1 MKATPSLRSD
11 YASTSLTDGSR
22 VSKADAR
29 VEAYGTVD
37 ELNSHVGLLLAAV
50 SGEPLR
56 RDLLAVQRELFG
68 VGGLL
73 AQPDAEVAPWVAESA
88 ARWLSESRRLL
99 AASPRVRAFVLPSGS
114 EAACRAH
121 VCRTVCRRAER
132 RVCVLPPA
140 PATLAAQD
148 YLNRLSSYFFALARR
163 LNALADC
170 VEEVYVPLTPA
181 GDRIGK
187 GDSVS
192 ADVE

>member
-56 RDLLAVQRELFG
+56 RDLLVIQRELFG

-73 AQPDAEVAPWVAESA
+73 AQPGAEVTPWVAESA

-99 AASPRVRAFVLPSGS
+99 AEAEKDIFAPLHARLKAAF
-114 EAACRAH
+114 
-121 VCRTVCRRAER
+121 RTVSLISPLLRRAMFLAMARPRPMPPEVGLREDSR
-132 RVCVLPPA
+132 R
-140 PATLAAQD
+140 
-148 YLNRLSSYFFALARR
+148 
-163 LNALADC
+163 
-170 VEEVYVPLTPA
+170 
-181 GDRIGK
+181 K
-187 GDSVS
+187 
-192 ADVE
+192 